1 MNTNGRKKIGK
12 SVYKSGNAFDK
23 CIKSQQD
30 ISRKNIRESVIKRI
44 NV

>member
-1 MNTNGRKKIGK
+1 MEEEKIGK

-23 CIKSQQD
+23 SIESQQD